1 MKKLLFIL
9 GISVMT
15 TACSD
20 NAPEQTSASTPESD
34 PPVVSASAS
43 ISQAQHP
50 KLVSSPSDVIEMRVA
65 STQSGRFGDAFTA
78 IKAKVD
84 ANMALEM
91 NVPLPKDAGGGFTH
105 EQHKKNYQLMN
116 EAGIVFQITQDQR
129 YAKYVESMLLAYAEF
144 YPDLGFHPKRKEQ
157 SPGKLFWQ
165 SLNEAMWLVYTSQ
178 AYDYVKEA
186 IAPESAE
193 RIEARVL
200 RPMALFLS
208 VESPETF
215 DKVHN
220 HGTWANAAVGM
231 MGIVLGEV
239 EWVEKALLGLDKSG
253 DAGFLKQLDVLFSP
267 NGYYNEGPY
276 YQRFALLPF
285 VLFSKAV
292 DQNYPEKKIFE
303 HRDGILMKA
312 ITATIELS
320 YNGLFFGINDA
331 IKDKGITTI
340 ELVYGV
346 SIAYGLTKN
355 TQLLDIATT
364 QDQVI
369 LTGDGLRVA
378 QALDANQATPYE
390 FANISFGDGAEGTD
404 GALIIKRENVLE
416 EHQALVFKATSQGLG
431 HGHFDK
437 LNYIYYNNGEEIVRD
452 YGAARFLN
460 IEAKYGGHYLPEN
473 NAYAKQ
479 TVAHNTLIVDETS
492 HFNGVT
498 NVGNQFAPNVDFV
511 LYDEAVSISKATMRD
526 AYDNVVF
533 DRTLAFFTPEKA
545 TRPLIIDVMNI
556 YATGSHQYDLPVHY
570 LGQLIETNFTLKT
583 NTKQLLPMGDSD
595 GYEFL
600 WHTASAMPEQLAQI
614 TWLQKDRFYTHSSY
628 LPAQTEILFGR
639 AGANDPNFNFVEDK
653 MFMLR
658 TNATDHQFIN
668 ILETHGEY
676 NGTKEFTVNAKTAV
690 SALSGEVID
699 DIQVVDFIYDG
710 QQYLLVF
717 ARSATNADTQ
727 RTFSYDGQTY
737 SITGQYQIIT
747 LGQ

>member
-9 GISVMT
+9 SICVITS
-15 TACSD
+15 ACSD
-20 NAPEQTSASTPESD
+20 DTPKKTTTSSSTTNTLSTSASEM
-34 PPVVSASAS
+34 VH
-43 ISQAQHP
+43 QAQHP
-50 KLVSSPSDVIEMRVA
+50 KLVSSPSDVVAMRIA
-65 STQSGRFGDAFTA
+65 SNEDGRFKDAFSA

-84 ANMALEM
+84 ANMSVDM

-105 EQHKKNYQLMN
+105 EQHKQNYQLMN
-116 EAGIVFQITQDQR
+116 EAGIVYQITQEMR

-144 YPDLGFHPKRKEQ
+144 YPELDFHPKRKEQ

-186 IAPESAE
+186 ISPESAA
-193 RIEARVL
+193 RIESRVF

-231 MGIVLGEV
+231 IGIVLGEE

-285 VLFSKAV
+285 VLFAKAV

-312 ITATIELS
+312 ITATVELS

-331 IKDKGITTI
+331 IKDKGIKTI

-364 QDQVI
+364 QDQII
-369 LTGDGLRVA
+369 LTGDGLGIA
-378 QALDANQATPYE
+378 QALDANKATPYE
-390 FANISFGDGAEGTD
+390 FANMSFGDGAQGTD
-404 GALIIKRENVLE
+404 GALIIKRENVLS

-437 LNYIYYNNGEEIVRD
+437 LNYIYYNNGDEIIRD

-473 NAYAKQ
+473 NTYAKQ
-479 TVAHNTLIVDETS
+479 TVAHNTLVVDETS
-492 HFNGVT
+492 HFNGKT
-498 NVGNQFAPNVDFV
+498 KLGNQFSPSIDFV
-511 LYDEAVSISKATMRD
+511 IYDDNISISKATMRD

-533 DRTLAFFTPEKA
+533 DRTMAFLTPENA

-556 YATGSHQYDLPVHY
+556 DAEELHQYDLPVHY
-570 LGQLIETNFTLKT
+570 LGQLIETNFSLQT
-583 NTKQLLPMGDSD
+583 NTTQMLPLGNAN

-600 WHTASAMPEQLAQI
+600 WHTASAMPSQLAQI

-690 SALSGEVID
+690 SALSGQIVN
-699 DIQVVDFIYDG
+699 DIQIVDFTYAG
-710 QQYLLVF
+710 QQYLLAYV
-717 ARSATNADTQ
+717 RSNTDADMTQ
-727 RTFSYDGQTY
+727 SFSYNGQTY
-737 SITGQYQIIT
+737 SISGQYQIIT